1 MKNILIPTDF
11 SENAHNAIMYALD
24 YFADISVNFYILHVS
39 QKDSSQTYE
48 EYSDF
53 FESDSELQT
62 LNSPSSLLKE
72 EIKTCRISSKNSDH
86 NFFPLQ
92 EEANLVEAIRKQ
104 IAEYEIDYIL
114 MGTKGASKIGGHQMG
129 SNTCE
134 VITKVKCPIFVI
146 PGNAR
151 FKGIKNIAF
160 VTDYNCI
167 YRNKIISTLSETLE
181 LHNTPLRVLHV
192 KSNTPLRVLHVKSQT
207 TGGLTT
213 TQTDNKGFLHHFF
226 KDKKHSF
233 HFVENKE
240 LETGIQ
246 NFVETWEIS
255 LVSIVAKNLNFIQ
268 RLLLRP
274 AVKIVSYHTHVP
286 FLVIHE

>member
-1 MKNILIPTDF
+1 
-11 SENAHNAIMYALD
+11 
-24 YFADISVNFYILHVS
+24 
-39 QKDSSQTYE
+39 
-48 EYSDF
+48 
-53 FESDSELQT
+53 
-62 LNSPSSLLKE
+62 
-72 EIKTCRISSKNSDH
+72 
-86 NFFPLQ
+86 
-92 EEANLVEAIRKQ
+92 
-104 IAEYEIDYIL
+104 
-114 MGTKGASKIGGHQMG
+114 MGGNEMG

-134 VITKVKCPIFVI
+134 VITKVKCPILVI

-151 FKGIKNIAF
+151 FKGVKNIAF

-167 YRNKIISTLSETLE
+167 FRNKIISTLSETLE
-181 LHNTPLRVLHV
+181 LHNTPLRILHV
-192 KSNTPLRVLHVKSQT
+192 KSRT

-213 TQTDNKGFLHHFF
+213 IQTDNKGFLHYFF
-226 KDKKHSF
+226 RDKKHSF
-233 HFVENKE
+233 HFVENKD

-246 NFVETWEIS
+246 NFVETWDIS

>member
-11 SENAHNAIMYALD
+11 SENAHNAIRYALD
-24 YFADISVNFYILHVS
+24 YFADVPVNFFILHVS
-39 QKDSSQTYE
+39 HKDTSQTDE

-53 FESDSELQT
+53 FESDSEMQT
-62 LNSPSSLLKE
+62 VNGPASLLKE
-72 EIKTCRISSKNSDH
+72 EIKTCRISSKNPEHS
-86 NFFPLQ
+86 FFPLQ
-92 EEANLVEAIRKQ
+92 EESNLVEAIRKQ

-114 MGTKGASKIGGHQMG
+114 MGTKGASKIAGDQIG
-129 SNTCE
+129 SNTFE
-134 VITKVKCPIFVI
+134 VITKVKCAIFVI

-151 FKGIKNIAF
+151 FNGIKNIAF

-167 YRNKIISTLSETLE
+167 FRNKIISTLSETLE
-181 LHNTPLRVLHV
+181 LHNTPLRI
-192 KSNTPLRVLHVKSQT
+192 LHVKSQT
-207 TGGLTT
+207 SGGLTK
-213 TQTDNKGFLHHFF
+213 TQTDNKGFLHYFF
-226 KDKKHSF
+226 KEKKHSF

-240 LETGIQ
+240 LEMGIQ
-246 NFVETWEIS
+246 NFVETWDIS

-274 AVKIVSYHTHVP
+274 AAKVVSYHTHVP

>member
-11 SENAHNAIMYALD
+11 SENAHNAIRYALD
-24 YFADISVNFYILHVS
+24 YFADIPVNFFILHVS
-39 QKDSSQTYE
+39 EKEKAVTDGAYQDFHESSSDMPTLQDS
-48 EYSDF
+48 
-53 FESDSELQT
+53 
-62 LNSPSSLLKE
+62 SSLLLE
-72 EIKTCRISSKNSDH
+72 EVKTCRISAKNPDH
-86 NFFPLQ
+86 SFFALQ
-92 EEANLVEAIRKQ
+92 EESNLVEAIRKQ
-104 IAEYEIDYIL
+104 ILQKEIDFIL
-114 MGTKGASKIGGHQMG
+114 MGTKGASKEGGSNMG

-134 VITKVKCPIFVI
+134 VITKVKCPILVI

-151 FKGIKNIAF
+151 FRGVKNIAF

-167 YRNKIISTLSETLE
+167 YRNKVISTLSETLD
-181 LHNTPLRVLHV
+181 LHNA
-192 KSNTPLRVLHVKSQT
+192 PLRVLHVKSQNT
-207 TGGLTT
+207 GLTAS
-213 TQTDNKGFLHHFF
+213 QTDNKGFLHYFF
-226 KDKKHSF
+226 KDRKHSF
-233 HFVENKE
+233 HFLENKE

-255 LVSIVAKNLNFIQ
+255 LVSIVAKNLNFIE

>member
-1 MKNILIPTDF
+1 MNNILIPTDF
-11 SENAHNAIMYALD
+11 SENAHNAIRYALD
-24 YFADISVNFYILHVS
+24 YFADVSVNFYILHVS
-39 QKDSSQTYE
+39 RKGIDYVNESQNE
-48 EYSDF
+48 F
-53 FESDSELQT
+53 LESDSEMQT
-62 LNSPSSLLKE
+62 IQNSSLQLQE
-72 EIKTCRISSKNSDH
+72 EIKTCRISAKNSGH
-86 NFFPLQ
+86 NFFAL
-92 EEANLVEAIRKQ
+92 EEDLNLVEAIRKH
-104 IAEYEIDYIL
+104 IAEKEIDYIL
-114 MGTKGASKIGGHQMG
+114 MGTKGAANISENEMG

-151 FKGIKNIAF
+151 FNGVKNIAF

-167 YRNKIISTLSETLE
+167 YRNKVISTLSETLD
-181 LHNTPLRVLHV
+181 LHNTPLRVLHI
-192 KSNTPLRVLHVKSQT
+192 KSQNM
-207 TGGLTT
+207 GLTSA
-213 TQTDNKGFLHHFF
+213 QTDNKGFLHYFF
-226 KDKKHSF
+226 REKKHSF
-233 HFVENKE
+233 HFLENKE

-255 LVSIVAKNLNFIQ
+255 LVSIVAKNLNFIE